1 MLFIIFL
8 SCEVYANFRVFGK
21 IKNMILERGDLLF
34 DNKKIEKQYFNS
46 SYYNS
51 VSARLLNI
59 IFNFIIIIKEHL

>member
-1 MLFIIFL
+1 
-8 SCEVYANFRVFGK
+8 
-21 IKNMILERGDLLF
+21 MILERGDLLF
-34 DNKKIEKQYFNS
+34 DNKMIEKQYFNS